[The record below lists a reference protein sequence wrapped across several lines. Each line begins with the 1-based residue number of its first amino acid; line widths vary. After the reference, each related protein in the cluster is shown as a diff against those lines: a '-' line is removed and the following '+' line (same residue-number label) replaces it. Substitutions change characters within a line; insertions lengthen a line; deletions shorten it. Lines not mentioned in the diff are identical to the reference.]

1 MLKLLRPLVI
11 VHLRIPSLNVRNIF
25 HPCCILI
32 GQFHSTHQ
40 PHARHLVSNSMTVVC
55 ILVFNGKVMWKLS
68 TSSFLLPRIP
78 LPLSL
83 PELMFML
90 SEAEVTLKTP
100 ISQND
105 QIDGSLISRTRY
117 LHIGNRHYYL
127 GRKPLKFAIYEFYPT
142 TARVPVYFNL
152 ILFARTITTSTACAS
167 SVFLSTL
174 STNPCTNLSRMP
186 FSDWQHYSL
195 SI

>member
-1 MLKLLRPLVI
+1 
-11 VHLRIPSLNVRNIF
+11 
-25 HPCCILI
+25 
-32 GQFHSTHQ
+32 
-40 PHARHLVSNSMTVVC
+40 
-55 ILVFNGKVMWKLS
+55 
-68 TSSFLLPRIP
+68 
-78 LPLSL
+78 
-83 PELMFML
+83 MFML
-90 SEAEVTLKTP
+90 SEAEVTLKIP

-142 TARVPVYFNL
+142 TARVPVYFNF
-152 ILFARTITTSTACAS
+152 ILFARTIITSTACAS